1 MKFGYRK
8 KCDIFIAIYDILGEK
23 VNSWYI
29 LLTRR
34 VKKVMKK
41 WIKKIMNNKSVL
53 NTLMVVSCLT
63 AVMAKDGFCFF
74 IYHQPKFPDA
84 LKDNE

>member
-1 MKFGYRK
+1 
-8 KCDIFIAIYDILGEK
+8 
-23 VNSWYI
+23 
-29 LLTRR
+29 
-34 VKKVMKK
+34 MKK
-41 WIKKIMNNKSVL
+41 WIEQIMDNKCIL
-53 NTLMVVSCLT
+53 NAFMLIGSLT

>member
-1 MKFGYRK
+1 
-8 KCDIFIAIYDILGEK
+8 
-23 VNSWYI
+23 
-29 LLTRR
+29 
-34 VKKVMKK
+34 MKK
-41 WIKKIMNNKSVL
+41 WIEQIMNNKCIL
-53 NTLMVVSCLT
+53 NAFMLIGSLA